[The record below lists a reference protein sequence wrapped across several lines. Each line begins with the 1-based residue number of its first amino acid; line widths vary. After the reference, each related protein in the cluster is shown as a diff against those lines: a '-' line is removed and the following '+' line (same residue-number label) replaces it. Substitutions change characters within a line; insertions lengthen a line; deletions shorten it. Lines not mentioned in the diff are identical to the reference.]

1 MIAQIEAAKK
11 DGDTLG
17 GVVEAVA
24 LGLPVGLGSFT
35 SGDHRLDSQLAA
47 AVMGIQAI
55 KGVEI
60 GDGFQTA
67 RRRGSRAHD
76 EMYPGPTASSAPPTG
91 PGAGRRDDQRA
102 AAAGACGDEA
112 DLHGAARAGHRRP
125 GDRR

>member
-67 RRRGSRAHD
+67 RAAAAAPTTRCT
-76 EMYPGPTASSAPPTG
+76 PGPTASSAPPTG
-91 PGAGRRDDQRA
+91 PGGWKAG
-102 AAAGACGDEA
+102 
-112 DLHGAARAGHRRP
+112 
-125 GDRR
+125 